1 MNVSNL
7 FFYEN
12 EVYMFGVIARTTIMF
27 VLMMFAMRM
36 MGKKNLGE
44 FQPNDLVSTIL
55 ISNLT
60 SLVLEA
66 PELPIFYSIIPI
78 LLIMCYEVFLSI
90 ASKKSDKISILT
102 QGSSKVLI
110 LNGVINQNVM
120 QDLRLT
126 VNDILEGMRN
136 NSVFYLEE
144 ISLAIIETTGA
155 INIYPNPKFD
165 EILTKSDIPPLAVIK
180 NGKLSKSFFNYNK
193 IDKSEID
200 NILKVNNLTTKDI
213 LLMTIDGNSH
223 YNITKKEI

>member
-1 MNVSNL
+1 
-7 FFYEN
+7 
-12 EVYMFGVIARTTIMF
+12 MFGVISRTTIMF
-27 VLMMFAMRM
+27 ILMMFAMRI

-78 LLIMCYEVFLSI
+78 LLIMCYEVFLSM
-90 ASKKSDKISILT
+90 ASKKSDKISVLT

-110 LNGVINQNVM
+110 FDGVINQSVM

-136 NSVFYLEE
+136 NGIFYLEE
-144 ISLAIIETTGA
+144 ISIAIIETTGA
-155 INIYPNPKFD
+155 INIYPKPNFEKT
-165 EILTKSDIPPLAVIK
+165 LTKSDIPPFAVIK
-180 NGKLSKSFFNYNK
+180 NGKFSSSFFHYTK
-193 IDKSEID
+193 IEKSIIE
-200 NILKVNNLTTKDI
+200 NILNDNSLNLKDI
-213 LLMTIDGNSH
+213 LLMTLDGNMH